1 MASLKGKVSLITGAS
16 SGIGWA
22 TALEFA
28 RRGALVAVTGRDA
41 GALAQLKSEI
51 TAAEGTADD
60 QVLVLPGDLT
70 DDAKGIV
77 DAAARHFGALHVL
90 VNSAGVL
97 IGGATQDTSMA
108 TYDANMDINAR
119 ATFATMSAAI
129 PHMKRSRLHARFEGG
144 GPLNRGG
151 ARPTMAITN
160 VSSVNGMQSFAGTM
174 AYCASKAA
182 VDHMTRCAAV
192 DLAPLGIRVNAVNPG
207 IVETPLQRRGGMS
220 EEAYEGFLKRCTE
233 THPLYGA
240 RELCQP
246 GDVAKTIAFVSSGD
260 AGCMTGSTV
269 VVDGGRA
276 CLGAR

>member
-1 MASLKGKVSLITGAS
+1 MTGAS
-16 SGIGWA
+16 SGIGLSIA
-22 TALEFA
+22 KAFA
-28 RRGALVAVTGRDA
+28 AAGAKVAVSGRNEGVLD
-41 GALAQLKSEI
+41 ALAAELGGVSCPADI
-51 TAAEGTADD
+51 ADAAA
-60 QVLVLPGDLT
+60 
-70 DDAKGIV
+70 V
-77 DAAARHFGALHVL
+77 DAAVAKAVGVLGKLDVL
-90 VNSAGVL
+90 VNNAGVL
-97 IGGATQDTSMA
+97 QGGAADATSVECW
-108 TYDANMDINAR
+108 DLNFSVNAR
-119 ATFATMSAAI
+119 GSFLFMKAAL
-129 PHMKRSRLHARFEGG
+129 PHLIAAQG
-144 GPLNRGG
+144 NVV
-151 ARPTMAITN
+151 N
-160 VSSVNGMQSFAGTM
+160 VSSVNGIQSFAGCM